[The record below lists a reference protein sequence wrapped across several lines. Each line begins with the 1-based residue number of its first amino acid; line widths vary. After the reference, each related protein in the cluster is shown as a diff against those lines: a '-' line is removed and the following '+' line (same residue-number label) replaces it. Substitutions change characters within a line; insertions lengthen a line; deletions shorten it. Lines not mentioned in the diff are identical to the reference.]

1 MWTYRNAGW
10 TLHAI
15 SHAQP
20 QLLVWMP
27 EDRAAGAAS
36 IEVFRLPDSINLL
49 EFGLTVPGSAMG
61 PCERV
66 VRKHVLLDIGRH
78 QQCLKDFIGHILET
92 VS

>member
-1 MWTYRNAGW
+1 MTSQQETSMWTYRNAGW

-49 EFGLTVPGSAMG
+49 EFWPHGAWKCNGTL
-61 PCERV
+61 
-66 VRKHVLLDIGRH
+66 
-78 QQCLKDFIGHILET
+78 
-92 VS
+92 

>member
-1 MWTYRNAGW
+1 
-10 TLHAI
+10 
-15 SHAQP
+15 
-20 QLLVWMP
+20 
-27 EDRAAGAAS
+27 
-36 IEVFRLPDSINLL
+36 
-49 EFGLTVPGSAMG
+49 MG